1 MSSLT
6 DWSNEREKCWAS
18 QTTFIYPTGQM
29 TIEFR
34 TYLFEH
40 NCGINYVKKLLKLSN
55 KENRA
60 VMLQTVEVFADEIKT
75 EYRHVM
81 DGAERKF
88 DEIDNKYLFEMDREN
103 AKKPIRKKR
112 DARRKSLNNTY
123 NKLLKIKSEI
133 EGWK

>member
-1 MSSLT
+1 MSSLD
-6 DWSNEREKCWAS
+6 DWSEEIEKCWAS

-40 NCGINYVKKLLKLSN
+40 NFGINYVKRLLKLSN

-60 VMLQTVEVFADEIKT
+60 IMLQTVEVFADET
-75 EYRHVM
+75 
-81 DGAERKF
+81 
-88 DEIDNKYLFEMDREN
+88 
-103 AKKPIRKKR
+103 
-112 DARRKSLNNTY
+112 RRKSLNNTY